1 MRLCDYSAWAD
12 PGQTGVCCDW
22 LTLNHVYPEGVPA
35 RESGRVLKVTA
46 DGEIDWESQ
55 CWDAIRCESSDTS
68 IRAKCDGRALRVT
81 GNIGRFGR
89 PSNVKGYSVGV
100 CVDRARVLLDN
111 LGFDVT
117 GFGSVGSKSEYGR
130 LGTVITR
137 VDLAGNYRVS
147 DYPGLCHAMSVRKVG
162 RLLPNMGRY
171 GPTWGYGAKRGGWVR
186 AKLYDKTAEQE
197 GRKGPGSGATL
208 ARFEVQLGA
217 EYLRR
222 EGLDTV
228 ESWGMDMAEVVYGR
242 FAQQVFRDSVAVEDW
257 SGLTRHQRTYAIL
270 WRDGVDLRSVVS
282 KATFYRV
289 ARELAGLGFD
299 VRTPCNVQAL
309 TRVVRN
315 VVVQQ
320 VSALAA

>member
-1 MRLCDYSAWAD
+1 MRRSGSL
-12 PGQTGVCCDW
+12 GVCCDW
-22 LTLNHVYPEGVPA
+22 LTLSHVYPEGVPV

-46 DGEIDWESQ
+46 DGVIDWESQ

-89 PSNVKGYSVGV
+89 SSNVTGYRVGV
-100 CVDRARVLLDN
+100 CVDRARVLLET

-117 GFGSVGSKSEYGR
+117 GFGAAGSRSEYGR
-130 LGTVITR
+130 IGTVVSR
-137 VDLAGNYRVS
+137 VDLAGNYQVS
-147 DYPGLCHAMSVRKVG
+147 DYAGLCHAMSVRKVG

-197 GRKGPGSGATL
+197 GRRGPGAGATL

-217 EYLRR
+217 EFLRR
-222 EGLDTV
+222 EGLDSV
-228 ESWGMDMAEVVYGR
+228 ESWGGDMAEVVFGR
-242 FAQQVFRDSVAVEDW
+242 FAQQVFRDSVSVEDW
-257 SGLTRHQRTYAIL
+257 AGLTRNQRTYAIL
-270 WRDGVDLRSVVS
+270 WRDGVDLRSIVS
-282 KATFYRV
+282 KSTFCRV
-289 ARELAGLGFD
+289 AKELAPLGFD
-299 VRTPCNVQAL
+299 IRTPCNVQAL
-309 TRVVRN
+309 TRVVRG
-315 VVVQQ
+315 VDVCQ